1 MNPDGQAP
9 TEHTRKSLTMK
20 TSRIIAASALAFA
33 IVAGAVPAV
42 AADLTPPANDDIAHA
57 AVLPSENN
65 SIKGTNVG
73 ATTEPGEPSH
83 GDQLHP
89 SDNSVWYRWTAP
101 RSGRVIFR
109 TLGSNFDTTLAAY
122 TSGGDPVSTANL
134 AQRAANDDV
143 VLDNTNPTSQ
153 VRVKVNQGDV
163 LFLAVDG
170 FGSATGDITLTWTT
184 NDDFV
189 AAQPLPGP
197 TAGSFSTAAVHNE
210 GATPELG
217 EPRHSGKPAVT
228 SVWYSWK
235 APFSGIANFQATK
248 STYDSILA
256 VYTGDR
262 VDALTTVAFNDNV
275 AGSDIQTRMLF
286 SAVAGTTYKIALTG
300 TDSETGFQVINYQLT
315 KREIIAGSAS
325 TPEGKAGS
333 TKILNLP
340 VTLSTPNP
348 TKVTVQFATADRTAK
363 AGSDYTATSGT
374 LTFEEGQTS
383 KFVPVT
389 ITGDATKEH
398 PETFSLILAAPS
410 GGFKVRPGGGIGT
423 ITNDD

>member
-1 MNPDGQAP
+1 MNAHNQPS
-9 TEHTRKSLTMK
+9 TNHFRKSLTMK
-20 TSRIIAASALAFA
+20 TSRIIAAAALALA
-33 IVAGAVPAV
+33 IGAGAAPAG
-42 AADLTPPANDDIAHA
+42 AAGLTPPANDDIAHA
-57 AVLPSENN
+57 ATLPGDNN
-65 SIKGTNVG
+65 SIKGSNVG

-134 AQRAANDDV
+134 VQRAANDDA
-143 VLDNTNPTSQ
+143 VLDNTIQTSQ
-153 VRVKVNQGDV
+153 IRAKVDQGDV

-170 FGSATGDITLTWTT
+170 FGTATGDITLTWTT

-197 TAGSFSTAAVHNE
+197 TPGSFSTAAVHNE

-228 SVWYSWK
+228 SVWYSWT
-235 APFSGIANFQATK
+235 APSSGIANFQATK

-262 VDALTTVAFNDNV
+262 VDALTTVAFNDDQV
-275 AGSDIQTRMLF
+275 AGDRRARVLF
-286 SAVAGTTYKIALTG
+286 PAKAGTTYKIALTG
-300 TDSETGFQVINYQLT
+300 AGSEAGFQVINYQLT
-315 KREIIAGSAS
+315 KPEIIAGSVSA
-325 TPEGKAGS
+325 TEGKAGS
-333 TKILNLP
+333 TKIINLP
-340 VTLSTPNP
+340 VTLSTPSP
-348 TKVTVQFATADRTAK
+348 AKVAVRFATVDGRAK

-374 LTFEEGQTS
+374 LIFEAGQTT

-389 ITGDATKEH
+389 IKGDDTKEST
-398 PETFSLILAAPS
+398 ETFSVKLSSPT
-410 GGFKVRPGGGIGT
+410 GGFSVRAGGGVGT

>member
-1 MNPDGQAP
+1 
-9 TEHTRKSLTMK
+9 MK
-20 TSRIIAASALAFA
+20 TSRIIAASALALA
-33 IVAGAVPAV
+33 IAAGAAPAG
-42 AADLTPPANDDIAHA
+42 AAGLTPPANDDIAHA
-57 AVLPSENN
+57 ATLPGENN
-65 SIKGTNVG
+65 SIKGSNVG
-73 ATTEPGEPSH
+73 ATTEAGEPSH

-89 SDNSVWYRWTAP
+89 ADNSVWYRWTAP

-134 AQRAANDDV
+134 TQRAANDDV
-143 VLDNTNPTSQ
+143 VLDNTIQTSQ
-153 VRVKVNQGDV
+153 LRVKVNQGDV

-170 FGSATGDITLTWTT
+170 FGAATGDITLTWTT

-228 SVWYSWK
+228 SVWYSWT

-275 AGSDIQTRMLF
+275 AGGDPRARVLF
-286 SAVAGTTYKIALTG
+286 PAKRGHHLQDRPDRSRQRGRIPGDQLPAHQAGDHRRVGVDHRRQGGI
-300 TDSETGFQVINYQLT
+300 DQDPQP
-315 KREIIAGSAS
+315 AGDPQHAE
-325 TPEGKAGS
+325 PDQGHGEVRHGGRKGEGRHR
-333 TKILNLP
+333 LHRDVRN
-340 VTLSTPNP
+340 
-348 TKVTVQFATADRTAK
+348 ADLRG
-363 AGSDYTATSGT
+363 GSDHQVRA
-374 LTFEEGQTS
+374 
-383 KFVPVT
+383 
-389 ITGDATKEH
+389 GDDQ
-398 PETFSLILAAPS
+398 
-410 GGFKVRPGGGIGT
+410 G
-423 ITNDD
+423 